1 MNSNGMGTT
10 RTRGHGDHGTM
21 SVLSCFA
28 AGRSPPN
35 AARKRLRK
43 FQPCWRVVWF
53 ELGSVR
59 GAMNVRLKIAPDA
72 RRGSGVAWGLQV
84 QEQTGGDADQ
94 SRWIWDHAGCCH
106 RIHETDR
113 CFFMGS
119 TRAVFLLSKAGAVFP
134 NSRISSAS
142 FHFTSSYFIQFLHSN
157 RRRLQ

>member
-1 MNSNGMGTT
+1 MGTT

-113 CFFMGS
+113 CFFTVWG
-119 TRAVFLLSKAGAVFP
+119 VPELFFCFLKLVQYFP
-134 NSRISSAS
+134 IREYHQCHFISLHPISSNFCIVIGEDYS
-142 FHFTSSYFIQFLHSN
+142 
-157 RRRLQ
+157 R